1 MIATYDQ
8 FCREVAQRGAL
19 LFSGAAGCP
28 VHLGALTC
36 RDQWHTDAQSDPWQ
50 WKDRIAADALAAYG
64 RFFAKGALGFISL
77 DLLPYFLCVRSGAR
91 QLRDAYWMGQVDETC
106 MRCYEALEQE
116 PLATH
121 ELRARLGLPGK
132 KRHVLDRALT
142 QLQARM
148 LITGAGT
155 RCRKDAMGLP
165 TGWPG
170 TLMSTF
176 EQWAPAQ
183 ALERAEAMDP
193 LQAGEDLLEALC
205 ARNPTVPRETWA
217 ALTMLDF

>member
-8 FCREVAQRGAL
+8 FCREVDQRGAL
-19 LFSGAAGCP
+19 LFSGTSGCP
-28 VHLGALTC
+28 VHLGALTEP
-36 RDQWHTDAQSDPWQ
+36 DLWHTDEVSDPWQ
-50 WKDRIAADALAAYG
+50 WKDRIAAEGRAAYG

-77 DLLPYFLCVRSGAR
+77 QTLPYVLSLRAGAR

-106 MRCYEALEQE
+106 MRCYEALEGE

-155 RCRKDAMGLP
+155 RRRMDTMGLP

-176 EQWAPAQ
+176 EQWAPA
-183 ALERAEAMDP
+183 ALERAEALDP
-193 LQAGEDLLEALC
+193 ARVGADLLDALC

-217 ALTMLDF
+217 ALIGTDF